1 MTDNNNNV
9 VIVDIVDV
17 DDNLI
22 ELEKRM
28 FVDGGGGEGGE
39 IGEGGDGKDGET
51 GKGIKGNYFKDIHCS
66 GINKIAEQK
75 DISSF
80 IPDVDE
86 GYLPMECRKKIIPYR
101 FYKDICET
109 MYNKFG
115 YNDGKLSSALNVIS
129 LYLKGQKLLYLE
141 AKAYC
146 EHYLYRMML
155 PAIVISSA
163 SSVISGVYSDNS
175 TASKTVAGAT
185 ALNTLILSLIN
196 YFKLDAKAEAHKM
209 TAYSFEQLISEC
221 EFTSGKILL
230 SNINENDRNKRIRK
244 RGEKR
249 EKDEKE
255 EGNGGRGEE
264 DNKGNTGGIKYDI
277 YYIQDF
283 INNIEKKVKEIK
295 EKNQF
300 IIPEKIRNRYPNIC
314 NKNIF
319 MEVKNMNINEMVL
332 CNQLKVIGIEE
343 TDYNNRIILG
353 DRTPEVYE
361 HRRNI
366 YRIKNEKIEQ
376 IMAYRKQKTQ
386 YDKDITCELENNKYK
401 HSGWIFY

>member
-1 MTDNNNNV
+1 MNNDL
-9 VIVDIVDV
+9 VIVDINVDC
-17 DDNLI
+17 I
-22 ELEKRM
+22 ELERC
-28 FVDGGGGEGGE
+28 
-39 IGEGGDGKDGET
+39 IKDDD
-51 GKGIKGNYFKDIHCS
+51 INIHCN
-66 GINKIAEQK
+66 GIGKIAEEK

-80 IPDVDE
+80 IPDIDE

-101 FYKDICET
+101 FYKDIYNT

-141 AKAYC
+141 SKAYC

-175 TASKTVAGAT
+175 TASKAVAGAT
-185 ALNTLILSLIN
+185 ALNALILSLIN

-230 SNINENDRNKRIRK
+230 SNINENDDRTNKR
-244 RGEKR
+244 
-249 EKDEKE
+249 
-255 EGNGGRGEE
+255 GRGQGRGQGRGRDQDQGQDQDQDQVRDQGQERVQGQ
-264 DNKGNTGGIKYDI
+264 DINNKNKRDAIKYDI
-277 YYIQDF
+277 YYIQNF
-283 INNIEKKVKEIK
+283 INEIEKKVREIK

-300 IIPEKIRNRYPNIC
+300 IIPEKIRNRYPYIYNT
-314 NKNIF
+314 NIF
-319 MEVKNMNINEMVL
+319 MEVKNINIDEMIL
-332 CNQLKVIGIEE
+332 CNQLKIIGIDE

-353 DRTPEVYE
+353 ERTPEVYE
-361 HRRNI
+361 KRKKI
-366 YRIKNEKIEQ
+366 YLEKNKKIEE
-376 IMAYRKQKTQ
+376 IMALRKQQTEF
-386 YDKDITCELENNKYK
+386 DKKVMSELDNKKYK

>member
-1 MTDNNNNV
+1 MTDNVDNV
-9 VIVDIVDV
+9 DNDVIVDIDDV
-17 DDNLI
+17 NNTI
-22 ELEKRM
+22 ELERRM
-28 FVDGGGGEGGE
+28 DGDGEGLGA
-39 IGEGGDGKDGET
+39 GLDVGAGD
-51 GKGIKGNYFKDIHCS
+51 YFKDIHCN

-80 IPDVDE
+80 IPEIDE
-86 GYLPMECRKKIIPYR
+86 SYLPMECRKKIIPYR
-101 FYKDICET
+101 FYKDVCET

-175 TASKTVAGAT
+175 TASKAVAGAT
-185 ALNTLILSLIN
+185 ALNALILSLIN

-230 SNINENDRNKRIRK
+230 SNINENDNYDRNKRIK
-244 RGEKR
+244 KR
-249 EKDEKE
+249 EE
-255 EGNGGRGEE
+255 
-264 DNKGNTGGIKYDI
+264 KGNEEKGNEEKSNKSNEGGIKYDI

-319 MEVKNMNINEMVL
+319 MEVKNMNINEMIL

-353 DRTPEVYE
+353 DRTSEVYE
-361 HRRNI
+361 HRRNVYKI
-366 YRIKNEKIEQ
+366 RNKKIEE
-376 IMAYRKQKTQ
+376 IMAYRKQKTK

>member
-1 MTDNNNNV
+1 MGDNI
-9 VIVDIVDV
+9 VIVDIVDAN
-17 DDNLI
+17 DNPI
-22 ELEKRM
+22 ELKRCM
-28 FVDGGGGEGGE
+28 IDDEIINKDEDEDKGEQDYITNNHYNGVG
-39 IGEGGDGKDGET
+39 
-51 GKGIKGNYFKDIHCS
+51 
-66 GINKIAEQK
+66 KIAEQK
-75 DISSF
+75 DIGSF
-80 IPDVDE
+80 IPDIDE
-86 GYLPMECRKKIIPYR
+86 GYLPLECRKKIIPYR
-101 FYKDICET
+101 FYKDVCET

-175 TASKTVAGAT
+175 TASKAVAGAT

-230 SNINENDRNKRIRK
+230 SNISESDDRIKTNKRNNK
-244 RGEKR
+244 QGEQGERGIH
-249 EKDEKE
+249 
-255 EGNGGRGEE
+255 
-264 DNKGNTGGIKYDI
+264 DNNNKNKIDAIKYDI
-277 YYIQDF
+277 YYIQNF
-283 INNIEKKVKEIK
+283 INEIEKKVKEIK

-300 IIPEKIRNRYPNIC
+300 IIPEKIRNRYPHIYNT
-314 NKNIF
+314 NIF
-319 MEVKNMNINEMVL
+319 MEVKNMNIDEMIL
-332 CNQLKVIGIEE
+332 CNQLKVIGMAE

-353 DRTPEVYE
+353 ERTPEIYE
-361 HRRNI
+361 KRKDI
-366 YRIKNEKIEQ
+366 YNEKNRKMEE
-376 IMAYRKQKTQ
+376 IMAFRKQKTK
-386 YDKDITCELENNKYK
+386 YDEDVMTELDNNKYK

>member
-9 VIVDIVDV
+9 VIVDIVDINENV
-17 DDNLI
+17 I
-22 ELEKRM
+22 ELKKRCM
-28 FVDGGGGEGGE
+28 VEDEGGNGGGGGG
-39 IGEGGDGKDGET
+39 GGKDYYNGV
-51 GKGIKGNYFKDIHCS
+51 G
-66 GINKIAEQK
+66 KIAEQK

-86 GYLPMECRKKIIPYR
+86 GYLPLECRKKIIPYR
-101 FYKDICET
+101 FYKDVCET

-155 PAIVISSA
+155 PAIIISSA

-175 TASKTVAGAT
+175 IASKAVAGAT
-185 ALNTLILSLIN
+185 ALNALILSLIN

-230 SNINENDRNKRIRK
+230 SNINENDNYDRNKRIKK
-244 RGEKR
+244 RDIGQDVNRNRDIEQGVNR
-249 EKDEKE
+249 EQDV
-255 EGNGGRGEE
+255 N
-264 DNKGNTGGIKYDI
+264 NKNKIDAIKYDI
-277 YYIQDF
+277 YYIQNF
-283 INNIEKKVKEIK
+283 INEIEKKVKEIK

-300 IIPEKIRNRYPNIC
+300 IIPEKIRNRYPNIY
-314 NKNIF
+314 NTNIF
-319 MEVKNMNINEMVL
+319 MEVKNMNIDEMIL
-332 CNQLKVIGIEE
+332 CNQLKVIGIAE

-361 HRRNI
+361 HRKNI
-366 YRIKNEKIEQ
+366 YHEKNKKMEE
-376 IMAYRKQKTQ
+376 IMAFRKKKTK
-386 YDKDITCELENNKYK
+386 YDENIMRELENNKYK

>member
-1 MTDNNNNV
+1 MPSV
-9 VIVDIVDV
+9 VRVVHQVDPDPIATSRVVGRAHACDV
-17 DDNLI
+17 
-22 ELEKRM
+22 
-28 FVDGGGGEGGE
+28 
-39 IGEGGDGKDGET
+39 
-51 GKGIKGNYFKDIHCS
+51 C
-66 GINKIAEQK
+66 
-75 DISSF
+75 
-80 IPDVDE
+80 
-86 GYLPMECRKKIIPYR
+86 
-101 FYKDICET
+101 
-109 MYNKFG
+109 
-115 YNDGKLSSALNVIS
+115 
-129 LYLKGQKLLYLE
+129 
-141 AKAYC
+141 
-146 EHYLYRMML
+146 
-155 PAIVISSA
+155 
-163 SSVISGVYSDNS
+163 
-175 TASKTVAGAT
+175 GARVVR
-185 ALNTLILSLIN
+185 AHFLSLGRGRAGGWLRYGCCGSRPPGGYGLVRTTPAAAPGPAPDGHVTCTMQYHDVMTLVSPIR
-196 YFKLDAKAEAHKM
+196 KARNLVL
-209 TAYSFEQLISEC
+209 T
-221 EFTSGKILL
+221 
-230 SNINENDRNKRIRK
+230 INENDRNKRIRK

>member
-1 MTDNNNNV
+1 MGDNI
-9 VIVDIVDV
+9 VIVDIVDA
-17 DDNLI
+17 DDNPI
-22 ELEKRM
+22 ELKRCM
-28 FVDGGGGEGGE
+28 IDDE
-39 IGEGGDGKDGET
+39 IINKDEDDYNGV
-51 GKGIKGNYFKDIHCS
+51 G
-66 GINKIAEQK
+66 KIAEQK
-75 DISSF
+75 DISNF

-86 GYLPMECRKKIIPYR
+86 GYLPIECRKKIIPYR
-101 FYKDICET
+101 FYKDVCET
-109 MYNKFG
+109 MHNKFG

-155 PAIVISSA
+155 PAIVISST

-175 TASKTVAGAT
+175 TASKAVAGAT

-230 SNINENDRNKRIRK
+230 SNITENDNYSKTSNHNRTNKRNNNQGGQGEMNE
-244 RGEKR
+244 RGEL
-249 EKDEKE
+249 
-255 EGNGGRGEE
+255 NGRGEQSE
-264 DNKGNTGGIKYDI
+264 RGIHDKNNKLDAIKYDI
-277 YYIQDF
+277 YYIQNF
-283 INNIEKKVKEIK
+283 INEIEKKVKEIK

-300 IIPEKIRNRYPNIC
+300 IIPEKIRNRYPHIYNT
-314 NKNIF
+314 NIF
-319 MEVKNMNINEMVL
+319 MEVKNMNIDEMIL
-332 CNQLKVIGIEE
+332 CNQLKVIGMAE

-353 DRTPEVYE
+353 ERTPEIYEKRKNVY
-361 HRRNI
+361 
-366 YRIKNEKIEQ
+366 NEKNRKMEE
-376 IMAYRKQKTQ
+376 IMAFRKQKTK
-386 YDKDITCELENNKYK
+386 YDEDVMIELDNNKYK

>member
-1 MTDNNNNV
+1 MTDNNNV

-22 ELEKRM
+22 ELERRM
-28 FVDGGGGEGGE
+28 YVDGEGIGDGGMGGEG
-39 IGEGGDGKDGET
+39 D
-51 GKGIKGNYFKDIHCS
+51 YFDNIHCN
-66 GINKIAEQK
+66 GISKIAEQK

-101 FYKDICET
+101 FYKDVCET

-155 PAIVISSA
+155 PAIVISSV

-175 TASKTVAGAT
+175 TASKAVAGAT
-185 ALNTLILSLIN
+185 ALNALILSLIN
-196 YFKLDAKAEAHKM
+196 YFKLDAKSEAHKM

-230 SNINENDRNKRIRK
+230 SNINENDRNKRIKK
-244 RGEKR
+244 RGEKK
-249 EKDEKE
+249 EKEEKE
-255 EGNGGRGEE
+255 EGNGGRGEGGE
-264 DNKGNTGGIKYDI
+264 RGNTGGIKYDI

>member
-1 MTDNNNNV
+1 MTDNNNV

-22 ELEKRM
+22 ELERRM
-28 FVDGGGGEGGE
+28 YVDGEGSGDRG
-39 IGEGGDGKDGET
+39 IGEED
-51 GKGIKGNYFKDIHCS
+51 YFDNIHCN
-66 GINKIAEQK
+66 GISKIAEQK

-101 FYKDICET
+101 FYKDVCET

-155 PAIVISSA
+155 PAIVISSV

-175 TASKTVAGAT
+175 TDSKAVAGAT
-185 ALNTLILSLIN
+185 ALNALILSLIN

-230 SNINENDRNKRIRK
+230 SNINENDRNKRIKK
-244 RGEKR
+244 RGEKK
-249 EKDEKE
+249 EKEEKE
-255 EGNGGRGEE
+255 EGNGGRGEGGE
-264 DNKGNTGGIKYDI
+264 RGNTGGIKYDI

-353 DRTPEVYE
+353 DRTPDVYE

-366 YRIKNEKIEQ
+366 YRIKNKKMEE
-376 IMAYRKQKTQ
+376 IMAYRKQKTK

>member
-1 MTDNNNNV
+1 MNNDL
-9 VIVDIVDV
+9 VIVDINVDC
-17 DDNLI
+17 I
-22 ELEKRM
+22 ELERC
-28 FVDGGGGEGGE
+28 
-39 IGEGGDGKDGET
+39 IKDDD
-51 GKGIKGNYFKDIHCS
+51 INIHCN
-66 GINKIAEQK
+66 GIGKIAEEK

-80 IPDVDE
+80 IPDIDE

-101 FYKDICET
+101 FYKDIYNT

-141 AKAYC
+141 SKAYC

-185 ALNTLILSLIN
+185 ALNALILSLIN

-230 SNINENDRNKRIRK
+230 SNINENDDRNRTNKHNKLDGQNKLDGSNKQDGLNKQDGQNRDQDINNKNKR
-244 RGEKR
+244 
-249 EKDEKE
+249 DAV
-255 EGNGGRGEE
+255 
-264 DNKGNTGGIKYDI
+264 KYDI
-277 YYIQDF
+277 YYIQNF
-283 INNIEKKVKEIK
+283 INEIEKKVREIK

-300 IIPEKIRNRYPNIC
+300 IIPEKIRNRYPYIYNT
-314 NKNIF
+314 NIF
-319 MEVKNMNINEMVL
+319 MEVKNINIDEMIL
-332 CNQLKVIGIEE
+332 CNQLKIIGIDE

-353 DRTPEVYE
+353 ERTPEVYE
-361 HRRNI
+361 QRKKI
-366 YRIKNEKIEQ
+366 YLEKNKKIEE
-376 IMAYRKQKTQ
+376 IMALRKQQTEF
-386 YDKDITCELENNKYK
+386 DKKVMSELDNKKYK

>member
-1 MTDNNNNV
+1 MNNDL
-9 VIVDIVDV
+9 VIVDINVDC
-17 DDNLI
+17 I
-22 ELEKRM
+22 ELERRN
-28 FVDGGGGEGGE
+28 
-39 IGEGGDGKDGET
+39 KDDD
-51 GKGIKGNYFKDIHCS
+51 INIHCN
-66 GINKIAEQK
+66 GIGKIAEEK

-80 IPDVDE
+80 IPDIDE

-101 FYKDICET
+101 FYKDIYNT

-141 AKAYC
+141 SKAYC

-185 ALNTLILSLIN
+185 ALNALILSLIN

-230 SNINENDRNKRIRK
+230 SNINENDDRNRTNKHNKQDGQNKQDGSNKQDGTNKQDGQNRDQDINNKNKR
-244 RGEKR
+244 
-249 EKDEKE
+249 DA
-255 EGNGGRGEE
+255 
-264 DNKGNTGGIKYDI
+264 IKYDI
-277 YYIQDF
+277 YYIQNF
-283 INNIEKKVKEIK
+283 INEIEKKVREIK

-300 IIPEKIRNRYPNIC
+300 IIPEKIRNRYPYIYNT
-314 NKNIF
+314 NIF
-319 MEVKNMNINEMVL
+319 MEVKNINIDEMIL
-332 CNQLKVIGIEE
+332 CNQLKIIGIDE

-353 DRTPEVYE
+353 ERTPEVYE
-361 HRRNI
+361 QRKKI
-366 YRIKNEKIEQ
+366 YLEKNKKIEE
-376 IMAYRKQKTQ
+376 IMALRKQQTE
-386 YDKDITCELENNKYK
+386 YDEQVMSELDNKKYK

>member
-1 MTDNNNNV
+1 
-9 VIVDIVDV
+9 
-17 DDNLI
+17 
-22 ELEKRM
+22 
-28 FVDGGGGEGGE
+28 
-39 IGEGGDGKDGET
+39 
-51 GKGIKGNYFKDIHCS
+51 
-66 GINKIAEQK
+66 
-75 DISSF
+75 
-80 IPDVDE
+80 
-86 GYLPMECRKKIIPYR
+86 
-101 FYKDICET
+101 

-175 TASKTVAGAT
+175 TASKAVAGAT

-230 SNINENDRNKRIRK
+230 SNISESDDRIRTNKRNNK
-244 RGEKR
+244 QGEQ
-249 EKDEKE
+249 
-255 EGNGGRGEE
+255 GEQGE
-264 DNKGNTGGIKYDI
+264 QDIKNKNKIDAIKYDI
-277 YYIQDF
+277 YYIQNF
-283 INNIEKKVKEIK
+283 INEIEKKVKEIK

-300 IIPEKIRNRYPNIC
+300 IIPEKIRNRYPNIY
-314 NKNIF
+314 NTNIF
-319 MEVKNMNINEMVL
+319 MEVKNMNIDEMIL
-332 CNQLKVIGIEE
+332 CNQLKVIGMVE

-353 DRTPEVYE
+353 ERTPEIYE
-361 HRRNI
+361 KRRNI
-366 YRIKNEKIEQ
+366 YNEKNKKMEE
-376 IMAYRKQKTQ
+376 IMAFRKQKTK
-386 YDKDITCELENNKYK
+386 YDKDVMNELDNNKYK